1 MCGCD
6 EGEKILDPLTG
17 LYVPVSD
24 CGDNCDC
31 EDEHSQIPPI
41 NPPANPDTNSEVHPK
56 SKLSVSLDNLFSPEC
71 VCQCVNLAVLFN
83 YEDDKV
89 DSDFAEVFLPELKI
103 DYSSLTKI
111 FFNDFGKS
119 FSGHIL
125 DKIWNGLTNFSLAN
139 TVLEKY
145 EELNDIDRDKIP
157 PVKMIQLH
165 KECAIKK
172 ITKTAKKV
180 VALNLCEFTNAL
192 SSVDVREDG
201 NICTNITFNLFFKS
215 LDIGVKL
222 TLRFAISDV
231 PLELIGKLANDDKAI
246 FNFGDKKIEDD
257 SVTIIFEKPINAATQ
272 PLVRHDDC

>member
-1 MCGCD
+1 MCGCE
-6 EGEKILDPLTG
+6 EGEKVLDPVTG
-17 LYVPVSD
+17 LYVSVGGCGD
-24 CGDNCDC
+24 CGDDCDC
-31 EDEHSQIPPI
+31 EDEHEHATPQTTSPVVPT
-41 NPPANPDTNSEVHPK
+41 PVPK
-56 SKLSVSLDNLFSPEC
+56 SKLSVSLGDLFSPEC

-83 YEDDKV
+83 YEGEKNDTE
-89 DSDFAEVFLPELKI
+89 FAEVFLPELKI
-103 DYSSLTKI
+103 DYSALTKI

-125 DKIWNGLTNFSLAN
+125 DKIWGGLTNFSLAN

-145 EELNDIDRDKIP
+145 EEINDIDRDKIA

-172 ITKTAKKV
+172 ITKIAKRV
-180 VALNLCEFTNAL
+180 VALKLSEFTNAL

-201 NICTNITFNLFFKS
+201 NICANITFNLFFNS

-231 PLELIGKLANDDKAI
+231 PQELIGKLSEDDKAV
-246 FNFGDKKIEDD
+246 FDFGNVNNEDD
-257 SVTIIFEKPINAATQ
+257 SVSIIFEKPVVK
-272 PLVRHDDC
+272 PLEVHHDDC